1 MDCGELPADADVK
14 ALAAADPADPYA
26 DFPEDMEEEK
36 TQMRLIQVASDM
48 RALGNKLFQEGK
60 FAEAAGKYSKA
71 LRYLEEVPSD
81 ADTIMEDKYLLL
93 MIPCRLNRAACNLKL
108 GNKTAVVEDTT
119 AVLNKE
125 QSKPADRVKAYF
137 RRAQVRRRASAGR
150 AGHRRC

>member
-1 MDCGELPADADVK
+1 MDCGQLPADIDVK
-14 ALAAADPADPYA
+14 AMAAVDPADPYA
-26 DFPEDMEEEK
+26 DFPEDMDEEK
-36 TQMRLIQVASDM
+36 TQMRLIQIASDM

-108 GNKTAVVEDTT
+108 GSKNAVIEDTT

-137 RRAQVRRRASAGR
+137 RRAQVRRRSSAGQAR
-150 AGHRRC
+150 LHKC